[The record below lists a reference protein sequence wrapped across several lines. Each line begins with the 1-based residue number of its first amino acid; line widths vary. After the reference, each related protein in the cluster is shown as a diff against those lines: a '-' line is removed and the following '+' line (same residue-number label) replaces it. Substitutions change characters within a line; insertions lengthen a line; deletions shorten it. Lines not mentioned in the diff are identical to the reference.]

1 MDEKEKVTEN
11 QTVEAE
17 PVKEEKK
24 AKKTKKNEECEKL
37 KEELA
42 ASKDLLARTAAE
54 FDNFKK
60 RTERERLSVAEYAK
74 ANQFKQFLPILDNA
88 GRAIAADCNGEDY
101 CKGLEMI
108 IKQFLAVPEKMGIT
122 PLANVGDEFD
132 PNCHEAV
139 MHIEDENLGENKV
152 AEVLQQGYKIGDTVI
167 RAAMVKVAN

>member
-1 MDEKEKVTEN
+1 MEEN
-11 QTVEAE
+11 KKPEQETVEAE

-24 AKKTKKNEECEKL
+24 PKKSKKADETEKL
-37 KEELA
+37 KAELD
-42 ASKDLLARTAAE
+42 SVKDLLARTAAE

-74 ANQFKQFLPILDNA
+74 ASQFKQFLPVLDNA
-88 GRAIAADCNGEDY
+88 GRAIAAQSDGEDY

-108 IKQFLAVPEKMGIT
+108 IKQFLSIPEKMGVT
-122 PLANVGDEFD
+122 PLAEAGQEFD

-139 MHIEDENLGENKV
+139 MHVEDENLGENV
-152 AEVLQQGYKIGDTVI
+152 IAEVLQQGYKMGDTVI

>member
-1 MDEKEKVTEN
+1 MEEKEKKPE
-11 QTVEAE
+11 QETVEAE

-24 AKKTKKNEECEKL
+24 AKKQKKNDECEKL
-37 KEELA
+37 AKELA

-60 RTERERLSVAEYAK
+60 RTERERLGVAEYAK
-74 ANQFKQFLPILDNA
+74 ANLFKEFLPILDNA
-88 GRAIAADCNGEDY
+88 VRAVAAESNGEDY

-108 IKQFLAVPEKMGIT
+108 IKQFLAVPEKMGVT
-122 PLANVGDEFD
+122 LLANEGEEFD

-139 MHIEDENLGENKV
+139 MHIEDESLGENV
-152 AEVLQQGYKIGDTVI
+152 IAEVLQQGYKIGDTVI